1 MPPFIRFLPA
11 GLNAWLG
18 FHTRKRPVPIKLS
31 PPISVIFNGA
41 HVWYMLSVLPTFE
54 RAVVNHE
61 VRQFCT
67 ALFNVWFNVFPEEE
81 DKYNDEEREGQI
93 LQHRKEGI
101 VHYLTKFLE
110 QIWFGFDAPCQGPLE
125 DDRML
130 EFLAELREFVEQGVP
145 L

>member
-1 MPPFIRFLPA
+1 MKGHLTYILD
-11 GLNAWLG
+11 L
-18 FHTRKRPVPIKLS
+18 RPSNFPLLYPS
-31 PPISVIFNGA
+31 FSTA
-41 HVWYMLSVLPTFE
+41 PTFGTCCQSY
-54 RAVVNHE
+54 RHSK
-61 VRQFCT
+61 
-67 ALFNVWFNVFPEEE
+67 EE

-101 VHYLTKFLE
+101 VHYLTEFLE

-130 EFLAELREFVEQGVP
+130 EFLAELHEFVEQGVP